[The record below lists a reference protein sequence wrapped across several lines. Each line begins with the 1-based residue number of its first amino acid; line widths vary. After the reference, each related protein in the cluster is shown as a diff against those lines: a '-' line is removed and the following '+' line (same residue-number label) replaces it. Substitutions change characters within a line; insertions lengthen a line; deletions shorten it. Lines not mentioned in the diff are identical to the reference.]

1 MHVKLCFYSMVR
13 YRVQTTTLCVKA
25 HSHRARLRP
34 STGVDALKIEPCSIL
49 NAFTSVVGRKRAWCT
64 CKRADLLACV
74 PYQRRRAS
82 TSVDESEARC
92 ATDVYG
98 RRRARCE
105 WALRHYIREVNDS
118 TALEFWQEDEHYHV
132 LSKMAR
138 IYSGISPDSVPLKSL
153 FSCAGFMLN
162 SRRSVTAPYKAD
174 MVTFVHDNYDVV
186 M

>member
-13 YRVQTTTLCVKA
+13 YRVQTTTLCEGPFI
-25 HSHRARLRP
+25 P
-34 STGVDALKIEPCSIL
+34 S
-49 NAFTSVVGRKRAWCT
+49 
-64 CKRADLLACV
+64 
-74 PYQRRRAS
+74 AS